1 MILLPCGNN
10 LGPHRIVEVWQP
22 HTQRRGHV
30 DLSFL
35 RRTTSVA
42 LLSASSPSRDVARDI
57 LLFLQLSHGRT

>member
-1 MILLPCGNN
+1 MILLPCGDN
-10 LGPHRIVEVWQP
+10 LGPHRILEVTQP

-35 RRTTSVA
+35 RRATPVA
-42 LLSASSPSRDVARDI
+42 LLGASPPSRDVARDI

>member
-1 MILLPCGNN
+1 MILLPCGDN
-10 LGPHRIVEVWQP
+10 LGPHRILEVLQP

-35 RRTTSVA
+35 GGQHRSP
-42 LLSASSPSRDVARDI
+42 LLGASPPSRDVARDI